1 MGDEPTSAL
10 LMFVAHRAA
19 EARVVE
25 AVRAAGFD
33 DLTLAQSRI
42 GQRLNREG
50 IRVTDLAEKAGVT
63 KQTAGALVDDLE
75 ANGYVTRKPDPADAR
90 ARLVVLTDRGETLC
104 ATAAAEIAKVEAE
117 WRAHLGAKAYNEL
130 RAALVSLREVTD
142 PYR

>member
-1 MGDEPTSAL
+1 
-10 LMFVAHRAA
+10 MFVAHRAA

-50 IRVTDLAEKAGVT
+50 IRVTDLAEQAGVT

>member
-1 MGDEPTSAL
+1 VTGEPNSAL
-10 LMFVAHRAA
+10 LMFIAHRAA

-42 GQRLNREG
+42 AQRLNREG
-50 IRVTDLAEKAGVT
+50 IRVTDLAEQAGVT
-63 KQTAGALVDDLE
+63 KQTAGALVDELE

-90 ARLVVLTDRGETLC
+90 ARLVVLTERGERLC
-104 ATAAAEIAKVEAE
+104 ATAAAEMVRVEAD
-117 WRAHLGAKAYNEL
+117 WRTHLGAQAYDEM
-130 RAALVSLREVTD
+130 RAALVSLREITD